1 MEKSFS
7 KIIKITKRGKSKV
20 QCFTVENTHRILAN
34 NFYVSNCSVRHPDAE
49 NFIDAKL
56 EQGKVTGSNI
66 SIKID
71 DEFMNCVLNDTPY
84 IQKFPI
90 NSDNPKVTKS
100 IDAKKLW
107 KKIIYNAWKS
117 AEPGVLFWDTV
128 IRESVPDCYKEEGFT
143 TISTNPCVV
152 GDTIVS
158 LADGRMGITI
168 KELADDGKDVPVYC
182 LDNNGKLCIR
192 IMRNP
197 RITGYNQQIYK
208 VNIEGGLSFRV
219 TGNHKFILKNNQEV
233 EAKNLKNGDSLNIMT
248 KYKTSYKSNRY
259 YMLKHGFETIGE
271 HRLIASFC
279 ENKKLLENEVVHHKD
294 FNGLNN
300 IPENLKIMTKK
311 EHDLLHSKDML
322 GDKNPYHRM
331 TNEWKFN
338 FSSHK
343 GTNNHKC
350 YDDVINDDIKKH
362 AIILTKKLNK
372 RFSKRDWIDYAKNNK
387 LPQSFSKYR
396 NNELSG
402 VSYLSKWSY
411 IKLNMDE
418 ELLKYD
424 PRIVKTYK
432 SALENGYD
440 TNIENNDVVV
450 KKSCEYCKKKYWI
463 SYFNRESSFCSRKC
477 SSYYINNNNEIQ
489 NKRVQSVLNYYEN
502 KLKDTKENQLKIYTD
517 LKFKLNKEPLLK
529 DWKLICKN
537 NNISFRLGSKYGF
550 KDYNELK
557 QLSEF
562 YNHKI
567 ISVELD
573 GMENVYN
580 GTVDD
585 FHNFFIS
592 DKDMKINI
600 LTKNCGEIPLCPN
613 DSCRLLAINLYNFV
627 KNPFTKDAIF
637 DWDWFKKCVLY
648 AERFMDDIIDLEIEK
663 IEKILEKI
671 ELDPEPE
678 FMKKVE
684 IEIWNKIMNMTKK
697 GRRTGL
703 GVTAEGDM
711 LAGMGLIYGTPEAT
725 ELSTKIH
732 KTLAIEAYRS
742 SCILAKERGTFPIY
756 DYNKEINNPFIN
768 RLKNDD
774 PELDEMLKK
783 YGRRNIS
790 LLTIAPTGSVSIL
803 TQTTSGV
810 EPVFLVS
817 YKRRRKINPSDKD
830 MMVNFIDDEGIKW
843 QEYNVFHHK
852 FEVWLK
858 NNGYNIDE
866 VKLMKEDD
874 LKEII
879 KLSPYYKATS
889 NDVDWVEKIKMQGSI
904 QKYVDHSISVTV
916 NLPKTATE
924 EMVSQVYETGW
935 SSGCKGVTVY
945 RDGSRQGVII
955 SNESKDKKTS
965 TNNIPKR
972 PVKLQCDVLRFVSRG
987 NKWVGF
993 VGLKEDDD
1001 ETYPYEMFT
1010 GLADDFVIPNY
1021 VEKGFIRKEKI
1032 KDSEDNLVS
1041 RYDFI
1046 YHDKDGFEVT
1056 MQGLNRAFDREY
1068 WNIGKLV
1075 SGLLRHRMHFPSII
1089 KIIESLKLDGDT
1101 LGTWKKGVIRIL
1113 KRYIKEG
1120 EIEIDEE
1127 CPVCKSK
1134 NLVHKEGCVSCLDC
1148 QWSKC

>member
-1 MEKSFS
+1 MKE
-7 KIIKITKRGKSKV
+7 IKI
-20 QCFTVENTHRILAN
+20 
-34 NFYVSNCSVRHPDAE
+34 
-49 NFIDAKL
+49 
-56 EQGKVTGSNI
+56 
-66 SIKID
+66 
-71 DEFMNCVLNDTPY
+71 
-84 IQKFPI
+84 
-90 NSDNPKVTKS
+90 
-100 IDAKKLW
+100 
-107 KKIIYNAWKS
+107 KKIN
-117 AEPGVLFWDTV
+117 
-128 IRESVPDCYKEEGFT
+128 
-143 TISTNPCVV
+143 
-152 GDTIVS
+152 
-158 LADGRMGITI
+158 I
-168 KELADDGKDVPVYC
+168 KQ
-182 LDNNGKLCIR
+182 N
-192 IMRNP
+192 
-197 RITGYNQQIYK
+197 
-208 VNIEGGLSFRV
+208 
-219 TGNHKFILKNNQEV
+219 
-233 EAKNLKNGDSLNIMT
+233 
-248 KYKTSYKSNRY
+248 
-259 YMLKHGFETIGE
+259 
-271 HRLIASFC
+271 
-279 ENKKLLENEVVHHKD
+279 
-294 FNGLNN
+294 
-300 IPENLKIMTKK
+300 
-311 EHDLLHSKDML
+311 
-322 GDKNPYHRM
+322 
-331 TNEWKFN
+331 
-338 FSSHK
+338 
-343 GTNNHKC
+343 
-350 YDDVINDDIKKH
+350 DDVYD
-362 AIILTKKLNK
+362 
-372 RFSKRDWIDYAKNNK
+372 
-387 LPQSFSKYR
+387 
-396 NNELSG
+396 
-402 VSYLSKWSY
+402 
-411 IKLNMDE
+411 
-418 ELLKYD
+418 LK
-424 PRIVKTYK
+424 
-432 SALENGYD
+432 
-440 TNIENNDVVV
+440 IENN
-450 KKSCEYCKKKYWI
+450 
-463 SYFNRESSFCSRKC
+463 
-477 SSYYINNNNEIQ
+477 
-489 NKRVQSVLNYYEN
+489 
-502 KLKDTKENQLKIYTD
+502 
-517 LKFKLNKEPLLK
+517 
-529 DWKLICKN
+529 
-537 NNISFRLGSKYGF
+537 
-550 KDYNELK
+550 
-557 QLSEF
+557 
-562 YNHKI
+562 
-567 ISVELD
+567 
-573 GMENVYN
+573 
-580 GTVDD
+580 
-585 FHNFFIS
+585 HNFFAN
-592 DKDMKINI
+592 KI
-600 LTKNCGEIPLCPN
+600 LVHNCGEIPLCPN

-627 KNPFTKDAIF
+627 KNPFTKDPIF
-637 DWDWFKKCVLY
+637 DWEWFKKCVLY

-663 IEKILEKI
+663 IEKIIEKI
-671 ELDPEPE
+671 KLDPEPE
-678 FMKKVE
+678 YMKKVE
-684 IEIWNKIMNMTKK
+684 MEVWNKIMNMTKK

-725 ELSTKIH
+725 EFSTKIH

-756 DYNKEINNPFIN
+756 DYNKEINNPFIS

-830 MMVNFIDDEGIKW
+830 MMVNFVDDEGIKW

-866 VKLMKEDD
+866 VKLMKEED

-993 VGLKEDDD
+993 VGLMEDTD

-1032 KDSEDNLVS
+1032 KDSENNLIS

-1068 WNIGKLV
+1068 WNIGKLL

-1120 EIEIDEE
+1120 EMETDEE
-1127 CPVCKSK
+1127 CPICKSK

-1148 QWSKC
+1148 QWSRCS